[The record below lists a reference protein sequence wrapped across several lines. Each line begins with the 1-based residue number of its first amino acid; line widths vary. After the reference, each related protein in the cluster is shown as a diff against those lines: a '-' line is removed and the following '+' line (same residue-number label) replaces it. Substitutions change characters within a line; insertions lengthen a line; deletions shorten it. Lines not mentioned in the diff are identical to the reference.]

1 MDENPV
7 CDSSFW
13 SPYSGNGSQ
22 CQCEQF
28 VFGRVELSVGRLNG
42 GRRCEIRQNVTMA
55 WTEQLCEVFAI
66 NRPIRTNH
74 KFLYANIAPMADT
87 ALIFVFESKLEG
99 EGIATTAAAAVAP
112 KILRMRTITKQT
124 LKFIAHDVD
133 ERHAKW
139 KEDISRVKNVRLII
153 GVAHLTLTTSTTM
166 SKRYRHNGRCESNKG
181 KAIQQKL
188 DVKWNISLY
197 SFRYIIHLSVRF
209 RVRYKVRKLDFR
221 ATQT

>member
-87 ALIFVFESKLEG
+87 ALIFGFRVEARRCCCCCCCGPENITDANNNQTDIKVYC
-99 EGIATTAAAAVAP
+99 TRRRRTACKMKRGYFKGQKCSTHHWCCPFDAD
-112 KILRMRTITKQT
+112 
-124 LKFIAHDVD
+124 DVD
-133 ERHAKW
+133 DDEQTIPTQRT
-139 KEDISRVKNVRLII
+139 VRI
-153 GVAHLTLTTSTTM
+153 
-166 SKRYRHNGRCESNKG
+166 E
-181 KAIQQKL
+181 
-188 DVKWNISLY
+188 
-197 SFRYIIHLSVRF
+197 
-209 RVRYKVRKLDFR
+209 
-221 ATQT
+221 